1 MSGHPDPQPTFNA
14 KGESMNRLYFM
25 DSMRSVLM
33 LLGVI
38 LHSAQ
43 VFNPEKSWVIYSE
56 FSLCTNW

>member
-1 MSGHPDPQPTFNA
+1 
-14 KGESMNRLYFM
+14 MNRLYFM